1 MGKRLDRC
9 HESYKMKTAFLVFG
23 LLIVATGLEAGGDA
37 VIRTALQSSS
47 IQQRLMLFVLGGVML
62 FGYGT
67 FLTSAPIDF
76 GKLLGIYV
84 VVFFLMA
91 QVINFLAFQ
100 SRPTLPIIV
109 GGAFIV
115 TGGAIISA
123 WRS

>member
-1 MGKRLDRC
+1 
-9 HESYKMKTAFLVFG
+9 MKTALLILG

-37 VIRTALQSSS
+37 VIRTALQSSN
-47 IQQRLMLFVLGGVML
+47 IPQRIILFALGGVML

-67 FLTSAPIDF
+67 FLTSAPVDF

-91 QVINFLAFQ
+91 QVINFTIFK
-100 SRPTLPIIV
+100 SPPTLPIIV

>member
-1 MGKRLDRC
+1 
-9 HESYKMKTAFLVFG
+9 MKAG
-23 LLIVATGLEAGGDA
+23 LLVLVLLLVATALEAGGDA
-37 VIRTALQSSS
+37 TIRSALQSSS
-47 IQQRLMLFVLGGVML
+47 MQQRILLFVLGGVML

-67 FLTSAPIDF
+67 FLTSAPVDF

-91 QVINFLAFQ
+91 QFINFVAFQ

-109 GGAFIV
+109 GGVFIV

-123 WRS
+123 WRT

>member
-1 MGKRLDRC
+1 
-9 HESYKMKTAFLVFG
+9 MKIAGLVLA

-47 IQQRLMLFVLGGVML
+47 IPQRILLFAIGGVML

-91 QVINFLAFQ
+91 QLINFLAFQ